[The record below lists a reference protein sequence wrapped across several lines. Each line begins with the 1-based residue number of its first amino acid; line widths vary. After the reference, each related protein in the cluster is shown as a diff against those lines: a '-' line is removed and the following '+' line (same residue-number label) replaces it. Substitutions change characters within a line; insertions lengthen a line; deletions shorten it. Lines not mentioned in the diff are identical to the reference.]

1 MSENKLDM
9 IDDFLSGKLNSS
21 DQSSFED
28 SLKNDTSLQDEVSLQ
43 KDIINSIKDVRKSEL
58 KARLNSLPTPT
69 GLTNLQKFGVAAVTL
84 SAGALLTLGL
94 IQTTDNSL
102 TTTSTEIEVVKET
115 PAPIIQKVEVTTPSQ
130 KQNTEINAEKKQPIA
145 AEKETLETTTSS
157 TEETIV
163 SPDLPSPSPGMYNIE
178 DSEGVHHNTN
188 VSPNN
193 DLSNRVKES
202 TSNYKTTVEH
212 SSKKF
217 MYKYDGEH
225 LTLIGDFSAKPYTVL
240 ETAKN
245 GNKKLYLKYDNKFYG
260 ISESKKA
267 VNFNEIKN
275 TELIIEL
282 KKK

>member
-9 IDDFLSGKLNSS
+9 IDDYLSGKLNSS
-21 DQSSFED
+21 DRSSFEE
-28 SLKNDTSLQDEVSLQ
+28 SLKNDTSLQDEVSFQ

-94 IQTTDNSL
+94 IQTTENSL
-102 TTTSTEIEVVKET
+102 TTTPIESEVVKET
-115 PAPIIQKVEVTTPSQ
+115 PATTTKKVELITPSQ
-130 KQNTEINAEKKQPIA
+130 KQDIEVDVVEKQPIV
-145 AEKETLETTTSS
+145 AEKENLETITSN
-157 TEETIV
+157 TEETITT
-163 SPDLPSPSPGMYNIE
+163 PDLPSPSPGMHNIE

-188 VSPNN
+188 NSPSN
-193 DLSNRVKES
+193 DLSNSVKES

-240 ETAKN
+240 ETAED
-245 GNKKLYLKYDNKFYG
+245 GIKKLYLKYDNKFYG

-275 TELIIEL
+275 AELIIEL